1 MKRWISLALALV
13 VCLSALAVTAL
24 AANPFTDVPDSQWYC
39 KDVINAYEMGL
50 INGKTATTFKPDDNL
65 TYAEAVKLAA
75 CMNQRYATGSVTL
88 QNGEPWY
95 QTYVDYC
102 KTKKIIGVDYAWEQP
117 ATRAGYMEIFAGAL
131 PNSALKQ
138 INDIPDGTIPDVPM
152 THNQA
157 DSIYKLYR
165 AGILQGNDEAHN
177 CNPAASIKR
186 SEVAAILT
194 RMMDSSKR
202 LSFSMK
208 KTDALKFVTVPQS
221 VEAKEGDH
229 VVLLVEVEG
238 GTAPYTFTWYSVSN
252 GVHEKIAGIPGV
264 ELYGDSTSG
273 WVEITVG
280 GPNDWTTNEPF
291 FCVVTD
297 ALGKTIASDPVEISV
312 SEPVPP
318 LTIDYHSGDKVLH
331 TYQPIFALTF
341 SGGVGPY
348 VTIWEAEV
356 DGQWVNM
363 KNLRDDVDYYESG
376 WERSCQFQTYVG
388 NDLTLR
394 CVIFD
399 SLGDSVTSEE
409 FHAFLN

>member
-1 MKRWISLALALV
+1 MKRWISFALALV
-13 VCLSALAVTAL
+13 LCLGAFSATAL
-24 AANPFTDVPDSQWYC
+24 AANPFTDVPENQWYC
-39 KDVINAYEMGL
+39 MDVVNAYEMGL
-50 INGKTATTFKPDDNL
+50 INGKTPTTFKPDDNL

-102 KTKKIIGVDYAWEQP
+102 KTKKIIEVDYAWEQP

-131 PNSALKQ
+131 PGSALKQ
-138 INDIPDGTIPDVPM
+138 INDIPDGSIPDVPM

-208 KTDALKFVTVPQS
+208 KTDTLKFITVPQS
-221 VEAKEGDH
+221 VEVKEGDH
-229 VVLLVEVEG
+229 VILVVEVEG

-252 GVHEKIAGIPGV
+252 GVNEKIAGIPGV
-264 ELYGDSTSG
+264 EIYGDSTSSRA
-273 WVEITVG
+273 EITVG
-280 GPNDWTTNEPF
+280 GPYDWTTNEPF

-297 ALGKTIASDPVEISV
+297 AKGKSIASEPVEISV
-312 SEPVPP
+312 PEPVLP
-318 LTIDYHSGDKVLH
+318 LSIDYHSGDKVLH

-341 SGGVGPY
+341 SGGSGPY

-356 DGQWVNM
+356 DGQWVNL
-363 KNLRDDVDYYESG
+363 KNIRDDVDYYESG
-376 WERSCQFQTYVG
+376 WERSCQFRTYVG

-399 SLGDSVTSEE
+399 SLGASVTSEE